1 MTGTKA
7 KASPKVGAKYTATDD
22 YIWGTNLELVPGK
35 KIVQSW
41 RSTDFVDGENDSVI
55 TVTLEPVAGGTMLT
69 LQHSDIPDT
78 QADGGY
84 EQGWFDYYFE
94 PMKSYFG
101 KAAKQAKPKAVK
113 PKAKKPKA
121 TKAKVSKPKAAAKKP
136 KAAKRAATAR
146 KPKARKAKAA
156 TRKPKAAKAKR
167 K

>member
-1 MTGTKA
+1 MSHKFTVADIIPASPREIYDAWLDSEAHGAMTGTKA
-7 KASPKVGAKYTATDD
+7 KASPKVGDKYMATDD

-41 RSTDFVDGENDSVI
+41 RSTDFVDGEKDSVI

-94 PMKSYFG
+94 PMKSYS
-101 KAAKQAKPKAVK
+101 PR
-113 PKAKKPKA
+113 P
-121 TKAKVSKPKAAAKKP
+121 
-136 KAAKRAATAR
+136 RR
-146 KPKARKAKAA
+146 R
-156 TRKPKAAKAKR
+156 
-167 K
+167 